1 MIDSTTNSRFSNK
14 QLIVIYTIISLV
26 SLLIVWELAAGSCS
40 VFQKLCRTDW

>member
-26 SLLIVWELAAGSCS
+26 SLLVIWELAAEIYWSLHVSSSG
-40 VFQKLCRTDW
+40 